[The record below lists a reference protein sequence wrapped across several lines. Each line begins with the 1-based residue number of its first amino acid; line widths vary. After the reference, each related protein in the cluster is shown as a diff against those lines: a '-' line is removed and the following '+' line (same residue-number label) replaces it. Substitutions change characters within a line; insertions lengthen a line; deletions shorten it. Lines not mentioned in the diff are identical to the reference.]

1 MKKHGRLLISILL
14 LFLLIILPQD
24 GHITAATIHE
34 VSGSSTIIDSYYS
47 FAPKFT
53 PGVSWAEFYGC
64 RSYDDSALFRNEGAA
79 SGRLPTNSHLALLS
93 SNALVRSGT
102 IGVRYNNI
110 ATITD
115 RQVDLKIMLVDGR
128 DPHGDYNDASGY

>member
-1 MKKHGRLLISILL
+1 MKKHGSLLISILL

-102 IGVRYNNI
+102 IGVRYNNSGHYI
-110 ATITD
+110 GSA
-115 RQVDLKIMLVDGR
+115 VDL
-128 DPHGDYNDASGY
+128 

>member
-53 PGVSWAEFYGC
+53 PRGILGGILWLQE
-64 RSYDDSALFRNEGAA
+64 L
-79 SGRLPTNSHLALLS
+79 
-93 SNALVRSGT
+93 
-102 IGVRYNNI
+102 
-110 ATITD
+110 
-115 RQVDLKIMLVDGR
+115 
-128 DPHGDYNDASGY
+128 